1 MTMTT
6 TEKIMATE
14 RIARPTDPIIRV
26 PTNRRLRL
34 NRYWEKVAW
43 TWRPESKREAGDA
56 IVRNLLLHW
65 FPSKV
70 SISSLSWGYSFWLGT
85 ISAVLFLIL
94 TVTGGVLMFL
104 YVPSVERAYLSI
116 KDLEYSITFGWFL
129 RGLHR
134 IGAHLMVALVF
145 LHMVRVFLTGAFK
158 NGVAVNQNRPLNW
171 IVGLALLLITLL
183 LSFTGYLLPWDQL
196 AYWAITVGTN
206 IASSAPVFGE
216 TTRFILLGGTT
227 IEQATL
233 IRFYVLHCFLLP
245 LAVLWL
251 VAYHVWR
258 IRKDGGL
265 ACVDQESREQE
276 KLSVAPIASKTYSL
290 LGITGGSSVEIQNT
304 MIDED
309 RNTVTSSPN
318 LTVRLAVVTIATLL
332 FSILLTLIVRA
343 PLEEAA
349 NPSVTPNPAKAPWY
363 FLWLQELVT
372 LTTVHIGSF
381 TINGALIGGIVLPGV
396 LVVAAMLFP
405 YFEKSPLSTVGVWM
419 PKQRKWQNT
428 IFIVIVVMIL
438 LLTFVGTFMRG
449 PYWELYWPWQ
459 SWSEAPRRF

>member
-1 MTMTT
+1 MRTI
-6 TEKIMATE
+6 EKRTATAN
-14 RIARPTDPIIRV
+14 IARPTDPTVSVSSNGRFH
-26 PTNRRLRL
+26 LR
-34 NRYWEKVAW
+34 RYWEKATW

-94 TVTGGVLMFL
+94 TITGGVLMFL
-104 YVPSVERAYLSI
+104 YVPSVERAYLSV
-116 KDLEYSITFGWFL
+116 KVLEYSVTFGWFL

-134 IGAHLMVALVF
+134 IGAHLMVAVVF

-158 NGVAVNQNRPLNW
+158 NGVAINQNRPLNW
-171 IVGLALLLITLL
+171 IVGIALLLLTLL

-216 TTRFILLGGTT
+216 ASRYFLLGGTT

-245 LAVLWL
+245 LSVLFL

-265 ACVDQESREQE
+265 ACVDQERRDQE
-276 KLSVAPIASKTYSL
+276 KLEAAPVASKTYSL
-290 LGITGGSSVEIQNT
+290 LGITGGSSIEIQNT
-304 MIDED
+304 MVDED
-309 RNTVTSSPN
+309 TNTVPSSPN
-318 LTVRLAVVTIATLL
+318 LTVRLTVVTIATLAA
-332 FSILLTLIVRA
+332 SILLTLIVRA

-349 NPSVTPNPAKAPWY
+349 NPAVTPNPAKAPWY

-372 LTTVHIGSF
+372 LTTIHIGSF
-381 TINGALIGGIVLPGV
+381 TINGALIGGIILPGV
-396 LVVAAMLFP
+396 LVLAAVLLP
-405 YFEKSPLSTVGVWM
+405 YFERSPLQSVGVWL
-419 PKQRKWQNT
+419 PKARKWQNT
-428 IFIVIVVMIL
+428 IFIAIVVLIL
-438 LLTFVGTFMRG
+438 VLTFVGTFMRG
-449 PYWELYWPWQ
+449 PYWQLFWPWE
-459 SWSEAPRRF
+459 SWGEAPRRF